1 MRCLEEGMIVR
12 RTALVVSLIVA
23 ALITAFG
30 VAGPAHAV
38 DDPSSIPFGT
48 FASPSTAPAG
58 APMWI
63 KSVDPCPPVPTGWW
77 GYVAVSI
84 LSQEQPAAATT
95 LAAVDADLFP
105 DGSWRATISAPS
117 SASAGATA
125 SYFVSA
131 RCVITNAY
139 PDPNQP
145 SARTTIPAQGYF
157 VRPLL
162 ITSTGHG
169 SFTGGP
175 AP

>member
-84 LSQEQPAAATT
+84 LSQEQPSAATT
-95 LAAVDADLFP
+95 LATVHVDLDDHDADDHRLVRSVELP
-105 DGSWRATISAPS
+105 AVELP
-117 SASAGATA
+117 ATA
-125 SYFVSA
+125 
-131 RCVITNAY
+131 R
-139 PDPNQP
+139 
-145 SARTTIPAQGYF
+145 R
-157 VRPLL
+157 
-162 ITSTGHG
+162 
-169 SFTGGP
+169 
-175 AP
+175 